1 MDFEMLE
8 KNYPNNEEYY
18 FKVLLRNLK
27 DLDNDLTKYLVQDFY
42 KYEEKTRKNIL
53 DDIAVISNICKYILE
68 GIEYD
73 FTHFDN
79 FMEDKINHSYNV
91 YKSWESLGKIKQ
103 LLEKYKIDIS
113 FNKGFDFGIG
123 ICNYASIK
131 ILYSEEIG
139 ERSYQVFH
147 IFSISTHDGSKF
159 QINKCGDYYKKL
171 KYSNFERSNA
181 TDGYVVYDS
190 INETVE
196 KIKELYLEFQK
207 KLVEEKE
214 MLNKE
219 VEIKDVKNM

>member
-8 KNYPNNEEYY
+8 KNNPNDEEYY

-53 DDIAVISNICKYILE
+53 DDIAMVSNICKYILE
-68 GIEYD
+68 ETEYEHN
-73 FTHFDN
+73 HFDN
-79 FMEDKINHSYNV
+79 LMEDKINHSYNI

-113 FNKGFDFGIG
+113 FNKGFDFGFG
-123 ICNYASIK
+123 ICNYASIN

-139 ERSYQVFH
+139 ERSYQVFY
-147 IFSISTHDGSKF
+147 IFSISTHDGSQF
-159 QINKCGDYYKKL
+159 RINKSGDYYKKL
-171 KYSNFERSNA
+171 NYSNFERSND
-181 TDGYVVYDS
+181 TDRYVVYDS

-196 KIKELYLEFQK
+196 KIKELYLDFQE
-207 KLVEEKE
+207 KLSKEKE
-214 MLNKE
+214 KKGE
-219 VEIKDVKNM
+219 